1 MNLTKKQI
9 ETLVITFNSA
19 FVHWSAKIEKA
30 EAEKESQ
37 EYLDAVNEIYNDI
50 WDLQQTVNDQ
60 INIQ

>member
-9 ETLVITFNSA
+9 ETLGVVFNSA
-19 FVHWSAKIEKA
+19 FVHWSEKIEKA
-30 EAEKESQ
+30 EAENESKEYIEAINS
-37 EYLDAVNEIYNDI
+37 IYSEI